1 MPSLPKASLSRCA
14 ESGEEIPSRQRSV
27 SVYYKAIVIITH
39 ARNIRYASE
48 TQAMN
53 HREVYC
59 PAITLFA
66 GRLLVENPLVFSP
79 ADSPC
84 PPSEILVNESGRS
97 TSFVDWLIYSLGVV
111 DRVYNKPK
119 W

>member
-48 TQAMN
+48 AQAMN

-66 GRLLVENPLVFSP
+66 GRLLVENPLVFSLLIP
-79 ADSPC
+79 PVRHRKYSSMKADA
-84 PPSEILVNESGRS
+84 PPRLLTG
-97 TSFVDWLIYSLGVV
+97 
-111 DRVYNKPK
+111 
-119 W
+119 